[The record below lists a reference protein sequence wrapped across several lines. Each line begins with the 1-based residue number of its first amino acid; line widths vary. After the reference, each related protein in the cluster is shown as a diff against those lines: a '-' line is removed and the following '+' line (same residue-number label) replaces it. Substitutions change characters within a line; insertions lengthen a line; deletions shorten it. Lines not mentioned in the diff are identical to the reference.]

1 MKKREQLGLNTEHET
16 IDLEKLTG
24 SRKSPSL
31 NAKQIAHVGEVTG
44 FFNRDPMRSK
54 KIPRQPTPYIIQRN
68 FKFRVGMSELVE
80 QTARRLGLK
89 SQQAIEQGL
98 LALIEKNDLDDLKAE
113 FKKIMK
119 G

>member
-1 MKKREQLGLNTEHET
+1 
-16 IDLEKLTG
+16 
-24 SRKSPSL
+24 
-31 NAKQIAHVGEVTG
+31 
-44 FFNRDPMRSK
+44 
-54 KIPRQPTPYIIQRN
+54 
-68 FKFRVGMSELVE
+68 MSELVE

-119 G
+119 A